1 MDTDQPGSRSQT
13 TDSTSQ
19 TAYGKVHM
27 AFDAATSYGRIRM
40 TYTKPTYGPDEE
52 TQQMHRKHV
61 LAVNGDPPFLDL
73 IRELLTDERF
83 NVTTTNYVPE
93 TFDVIVAL
101 EPDMLIVDLV
111 FGEAA
116 GWDLLERLTQAIA
129 TRGIPILLTST
140 NARLLERAARDP
152 ARYGTNKDMILPFDI
167 DDLIRAVSDAIGS
180 V

>member
-1 MDTDQPGSRSQT
+1 MGQSKRGSHSQT

-27 AFDAATSYGRIRM
+27 ALDAATSYGKITM
-40 TYTKPTYGPDEE
+40 TSTTETYGPGEE
-52 TQQMHRKHV
+52 TTQMHRKHV

-73 IRELLTDERF
+73 IRELLTDERY

-101 EPDMLIVDLV
+101 NPELLIVDLV
-111 FGEAA
+111 FGERA

-140 NARLLERAARDP
+140 DSHLLERATVDP
-152 ARYGTNKDMILPFDI
+152 ARYGTNIDLIVPFDI
-167 DDLIRAVSDAIGS
+167 EDLIRAVSDAIGS
-180 V
+180 A